1 MSEEMFLKILDS
13 REERS
18 FRQKELIDEFNQT
31 LISFTINA
39 PGINKNRDSY
49 NKIHKEGYHYIIDV
63 LLNNNTKIS
72 YKEYLDKDT
81 GNEAFII
88 VNRDSIDVKKIT
100 VKIEDNHIL
109 GRVFDID
116 VFDRDKTQL
125 SRVNLGLSPRRCLI
139 CEENARV
146 CIKEKK
152 HSYEELINYV
162 DTLWK
167 VYIDNQ

>member
-13 REERS
+13 REERA
-18 FRQKELIDEFNQT
+18 FRQKELINKFNQS

-39 PGINKNRDSY
+39 PGIDKNRESY
-49 NKIHKEGYHYIIDV
+49 NKIHQEGYDYILDV
-63 LLNNNTKIS
+63 LLNNNTKII
-72 YKEYLDKDT
+72 YKEYLEKET
-81 GNEAFII
+81 GNEAVIV
-88 VNRDSIDVKKIT
+88 VNRDSKDVKKIT

-116 VFDRDKTQL
+116 VFDKDMTQL

-139 CEENARV
+139 CQENARV
-146 CIKEKK
+146 CIKEKN

-162 DTLWK
+162 DPLWR
-167 VYIDNQ
+167 VYTDNQ

>member
-1 MSEEMFLKILDS
+1 MSEEMFLKILES
-13 REERS
+13 REERA
-18 FRQKELIDEFNQT
+18 FRQKELIDKYNQT

-39 PGINKNRDSY
+39 PGIEKNRDSY
-49 NKIHKEGYHYIIDV
+49 NKIHKEGYYYILDV
-63 LLNNNTKIS
+63 LLNNNTKIT
-72 YKEYLDKDT
+72 YKEYLEKET
-81 GNEAFII
+81 GNEAFIV
-88 VNRDSIDVKKIT
+88 VNRDSKDVKKIT

-116 VFDRDKTQL
+116 VFDKDMTQL

-146 CIKEKK
+146 CIKEKN

-162 DTLWK
+162 DTLWR
-167 VYIDNQ
+167 VYTDNQ